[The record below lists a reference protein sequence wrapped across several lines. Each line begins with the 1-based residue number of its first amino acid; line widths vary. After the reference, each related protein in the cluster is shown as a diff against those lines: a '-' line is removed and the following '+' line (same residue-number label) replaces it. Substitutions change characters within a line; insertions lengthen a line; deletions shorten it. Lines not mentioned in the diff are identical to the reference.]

1 MDETKQVVRAGRAV
15 GGEIRFGE
23 GSRAVEIAASEGVHR
38 LLELPSH
45 RDAIGGTG
53 GARQPRGRERSFAS
67 LLPGRGYPAVVG
79 QQLNPAPAAPLIGF
93 DEAIAAYDAG
103 ERQALL
109 PRLEAAVRAGSGDAR
124 LWHLHGLVA
133 RELDRREEALP
144 SLRRAA
150 QMAPGSARIAHALAR
165 TLLEAGLP
173 SVDAFGHAL
182 KLAPADE
189 EVIAGLASAF
199 IADGEPQTAL
209 AGLEKI
215 VARSPH
221 WTRGHVLLSRL
232 RWMEGDRES
241 FARSFDEA
249 LKQAPGNLEL
259 RREQLIALIH
269 AERYEDVLRAIATG
283 RAAIGDQL
291 LFDVNEAIAYAEL
304 GEIETAERLF
314 EPFDQLDDATVQV
327 RRVRMYLRSARP
339 QLAAEIGE
347 RWTDRPDAFLFW
359 PYLSLAWRQ
368 IDEPRWRWLEG
379 DESFIGVYDIAD
391 RLPPIDLIAEKL
403 RKLHTLGGQPLEQS
417 LRGGTQTDGNL
428 FMHVAPVFVQLREAI
443 RATVAEHVAKFPA
456 VDQRHPLLGRKRD
469 PIHFSGAWS
478 VLLHSKG
485 FHANHV
491 HPAGWISS
499 ALYILLPPDSGKGEA
514 GVLTLGEAKAPN
526 FPVDLPAFRTVEPK
540 PGRLVLFPSYT
551 WHGTRPFGKGERM
564 TVAFDV
570 AAQPPA

>member
-1 MDETKQVVRAGRAV
+1 MATLSTAV
-15 GGEIRFGE
+15 PPPVNR
-23 GSRAVEIAASEGVHR
+23 SPANDRR
-38 LLELPSH
+38 LLFCGTP
-45 RDAIGGTG
+45 AI
-53 GARQPRGRERSFAS
+53 
-67 LLPGRGYPAVVG
+67 LLAVR
-79 QQLNPAPAAPLIGF
+79 QQLNPASPAMVIGF
-93 DEAIAAYDAG
+93 DEAIAAYDTG
-103 ERQALL
+103 ERQSLL

-133 RELDRREEALP
+133 RELGQPEDALP
-144 SLRRAA
+144 SLRKAA
-150 QMAPGSARIAHALAR
+150 KMAPGSAKIAHALAR
-165 TLLEAGLP
+165 TLLETGLP
-173 SVDAFGHAL
+173 SIDAFGRAL

-189 EVIAGLASAF
+189 DVIAGLASAF
-199 IADGEPQTAL
+199 IADGEPRTAL

-232 RWMEGDRES
+232 RWMEGDRDG
-241 FARSFDEA
+241 FVHSFDEA
-249 LKQAPGNLEL
+249 LEQVPDNLDL
-259 RREQLIALIH
+259 RREQIIALVH
-269 AERYEDVLRAIATG
+269 AERFDEVIRAVARG

-291 LFDVNEAIAYAEL
+291 LFDANVAIAYAEM

-314 EPFDQLDDATVQV
+314 APFDQLDDATVQV
-327 RRVRMYLRSARP
+327 RRVRMYLRSDRP
-339 QLAAEIGE
+339 QLAAEIAE
-347 RWTDRPDAFLFW
+347 RWTEKPDAFIFW

-379 DESFIGVYDIAD
+379 DESFIGIYDIAD
-391 RLPPIDLIAEKL
+391 RLPPIDLVAEKL

-428 FMHVAPVFVQLREAI
+428 FMHVDPVIVQLREAI
-443 RATVAEHVAKFPA
+443 RATVAEHVANFPA
-456 VDQRHPLLGRKRD
+456 VDAAHPLLGRKRE
-469 PIHFSGAWS
+469 PILFSGAWS
-478 VLLHSKG
+478 VLLHSQG

-499 ALYILLPPDSGKGEA
+499 ALYIVLPPDSGKGDA
-514 GVLTLGEAKAPN
+514 GILTLGEAKASN

-551 WHGTRPFGKGERM
+551 WHGTRPFGEGERM

-570 AAQPPA
+570 AAQPQV